1 MPVMETR
8 IADREMGEKAKR
20 LPPSPRIVINGIVLV
35 PQVDDAWEP
44 VPDMWM
50 LPGRA
55 VPMTTQEVRD
65 LADARGL
72 AFDLIN

>member
-1 MPVMETR
+1 MPVMQAVDTS
-8 IADREMGEKAKR
+8 MGEKAR
-20 LPPSPRIVINGIVLV
+20 RMPPSPRIVINGIVIL
-35 PQVDDAWEP
+35 PQVDENWEP
-44 VPDMWM
+44 IQDMWV

-55 VPMTTQEVRD
+55 VATTQELRD